1 MDRWLGKIVAL
12 LREGDREQRR
22 AAARVLAALQP
33 PSPEVVAALGE
44 ALETD
49 DRRLKAQAVEALGAI
64 GGPGVVPHLMPLLDQ
79 EGELGRRAAVL
90 LADADP
96 KVLAALKPQF
106 DHAGPTARRRM
117 LSIAGHVRG
126 AAGMDLI
133 VRALEKG
140 HAHEVLQAGDRLAR
154 EMADSTAR
162 ERGTLVRRI
171 DKFLTSA
178 TAKKDSDAAGAAVDL
193 LARILG
199 GQAAERLLAY
209 AAPGQESFV
218 RRRALEALARVV
230 GDVELPDE
238 ALTPLLAY
246 LKERDYA
253 NVVAPAMS
261 VLERARLSA
270 AHAPALLKCLSGNDP
285 ALRRFAV
292 AALGQVDTPKSAE
305 ALLGVLRGDNPD
317 LRKRAAISL
326 AKLTAAVPV
335 VVSALADAEDAQ
347 VAWVLA
353 RILHPHIHRLKPEQV
368 TALARATAAW
378 LEPGDPRAEAVIT
391 LLADRFMDR
400 LAEESFKRI
409 RKMKRER
416 NAGAIVNLLRPLI
429 REGVEVKPEIRYEIA
444 LAEVVMGSREVV
456 REVRLNNPGLLA
468 LEPLLHEPDFGLPGK
483 LKREKQYLEP
493 EEFYLIGC
501 HFAERPFLDRAFGG
515 DLLRWIVKTFPEDA
529 ASPAAANKLVMEG
542 FPPPP
547 KPQPKPKPA
556 AKKAA
561 PKKAPPKKP
570 AAKKPAKKPAKKK
583 AAPKKA
589 AAAPARKPPKKA
601 PARKKPVKKPSKTVA
616 AKRRISKSAAKS
628 SGRRRR

>member
-49 DRRLKAQAVEALGAI
+49 DRRLKAHAVEALGAI
-64 GGPGVVPHLMPLLDQ
+64 GGPGVIDLLLPLLDQ

-96 KVLAALKPQF
+96 KVLAALRPQF
-106 DHAGPTARRRM
+106 DRAGPTARRRM
-117 LSIAGHVRG
+117 LAIAGHVRG
-126 AAGMDLI
+126 AQGMDLI

-140 HAHEVLQAGDRLAR
+140 HAQEVLQAGDRLAR
-154 EMADSTAR
+154 EMEDSTAR
-162 ERGTLVRRI
+162 ERGTLVRRV
-171 DKFLTSA
+171 DKFLLSA
-178 TAKKDSDAAGAAVDL
+178 TAKKDTDAAGAAVDL

-199 GQAAERLLAY
+199 AGAAERLLSY
-209 AAPGQESFV
+209 AEPGREPFV

-230 GDVELPDE
+230 SDVELPDT

-253 NVVAPAMS
+253 NVVAPAMA
-261 VLERARLSA
+261 VLERAHLSA
-270 AHAPALLKCLSGNDP
+270 AHAPALLKCLHGNDP

-305 ALLGVLRGDNPD
+305 ALLNVLRGDNPD

-326 AKLTAAVPV
+326 AKLPASVPV
-335 VVSALADAEDAQ
+335 VVSALCSAEDAQ

-353 RILHPHIHRLKPEQV
+353 RILHPHVHRLKPEQV

-378 LEPGDPRAEAVIT
+378 LEPGDSRAEAVIT
-391 LLADRFMDR
+391 LLADRFLDR
-400 LAEESFKRI
+400 LAEESLKRI
-409 RKMKRER
+409 RKVKRER
-416 NAGAIVNLLRPLI
+416 NAGAVVNLLRPLL
-429 REGVEVKPEIRYEIA
+429 REGVEIKPEIRYEIA
-444 LAEVVMGSREVV
+444 LAEIVMGPREIV

-468 LEPLLHEPDFGLPGK
+468 LEPLLHEPEFGLPGRI
-483 LKREKQYLEP
+483 KREKQYLEP
-493 EEFYLIGC
+493 EEFLLIGC

-529 ASPAAANKLVMEG
+529 SSPAAANKLVMEG

-547 KPQPKPKPA
+547 PPKPKPA
-556 AKKAA
+556 PKPVAKKAA
-561 PKKAPPKKP
+561 PKKA
-570 AAKKPAKKPAKKK
+570 
-583 AAPKKA
+583 APKKA
-589 AAAPARKPPKKA
+589 AKKAPKKPARKPPKKA
-601 PARKKPVKKPSKTVA
+601 PARKKPAKKASKTA
-616 AKRRISKSAAKS
+616 ATKRRISKSATKS